1 MAVLNKDDL
10 LKKISEKVENEDIA
24 IELME
29 DVSDSYNTDI
39 DKIKSDYESKISVLS
54 SDLEDVKR
62 KYKERFVDGRDIVK
76 EEEKKEE
83 LEERKVIDIKDI

>member
-62 KYKERFVDGRDIVK
+62 KYKERFVDGREIVK
-76 EEEKKEE
+76 EEKKEE
-83 LEERKVIDIKDI
+83 LEEKKVIDIRDI

>member
-54 SDLEDVKR
+54 SNLEDVKR
-62 KYKERFVDGRDIVK
+62 KYKERFVDGREIVK
-76 EEEKKEE
+76 EEKKEE
-83 LEERKVIDIKDI
+83 LEEKKVIDIRDI